1 MNSIERK
8 IAVIGAGVS
17 GLSAAWLLSKA
28 HQVTLYESEA
38 RLGGHANTVEA
49 AGVAVDTG
57 FIVYN
62 EPNYP
67 NLTALFRH
75 LGVET
80 YASDMSFGVSMD
92 GGGFEY
98 GSTSLGSLLAQK
110 RNLFRPRFWAMLR
123 DLKRFYGA
131 GRTDAGRLDDEIVSL
146 ADYLERGGFCSTFQE
161 DHLLPQAAAIW
172 SASLRDIRQYPA
184 AALLRFFDNHGLM
197 RSVADRPKW
206 RTVVGGSRAYVAR
219 LSAEFQG
226 RVLTGRPVKTILRGP
241 QGVVVV
247 DRFGRGEAYDE
258 VVIAAHADQA
268 LAMLDAPS
276 AEERRTLGAFR
287 YSRNETVLHRDRRL
301 MPNRK
306 AAWSSW
312 NHMGARGEPEGCV
325 TYWMNR
331 LQALPTREDLFVT
344 LNPTRDVDEAKVL
357 RTQMYEHP
365 LFDAP
370 AIAAQRALW
379 SLQGGRNTWFCGAH
393 FGSGFHED
401 GLQSGLAVAEAI
413 GGVRRP
419 WMVEAPNGRIHVTE
433 LGRRELAA

>member
-1 MNSIERK
+1 LSSEPRN
-8 IAVIGAGVS
+8 IAVVGAGIA
-17 GLSAAWLLSKA
+17 GLSAAWLLAKR
-28 HQVTLYESEA
+28 HRVTLYEAEG

-49 AGVAVDTG
+49 PGTAVDTG

-67 NLTALFRH
+67 NLTALFEH

-92 GGGFEY
+92 GGRFEY

-110 RNLFRPRFWAMLR
+110 RNLVRPRFWAMLR
-123 DLKRFYGA
+123 DLKRFYEA
-131 GRTDAGRLDDEIVSL
+131 GQADAARLDDELVSL
-146 ADYLERGGFCSTFQE
+146 ADYLDKGGFCSTFQE

-197 RSVADRPKW
+197 RGIKHRPKW
-206 RTVVGGSRAYVAR
+206 RTVVGGSRTYVERIKAD
-219 LSAEFQG
+219 FCG
-226 RVLTGRPVKTILRGP
+226 RVLAGRPVKTILRGGD
-241 QGVVVV
+241 GVVVI
-247 DRFGRGEAYDE
+247 DRFGLGEHYDD

-268 LAMLDAPS
+268 LTMLGLPTD
-276 AEERRTLGAFR
+276 EEARVLGAFR

-312 NHMGARGEPEGCV
+312 NHLGGRGDEEGCV

-331 LQALPTREDLFVT
+331 LQKLTAGEDLFVT
-344 LNPTRDVDEAKVL
+344 LNPTRAVAQDKVI
-357 RTQMYEHP
+357 RTQTYAHP

-370 AIAAQRALW
+370 AITAQRQLW
-379 SLQGGRNTWFCGAH
+379 SLQGRSNTWFCGAY

-401 GLQSGLAVAEAI
+401 GLQAGLAVAEAL

-419 WMVEAPNGRIHVTE
+419 WRVANPSGRICITQPAE
-433 LGRRELAA
+433 RELAA